1 MTGGASGSVPPGV
14 SRPRLALAIVCLGA
28 LLSPLDTAVNT
39 AFPVITAAFGLELRD
54 IQWVVIP
61 FVLAQS
67 CLALVFGHL
76 GDRIGHRRV
85 FAMGVAGSA
94 IGHAAVALAPDYP
107 TLVAMRIVQGAA
119 VGMAVSCAPALAT
132 LMFPAASKARVL
144 AVFVAANSLAMAVA
158 PALGGLLLAAFGWPG
173 VYWFRVPLALLA
185 LVLVPLLPGPS
196 ASASGG
202 PAGVAAPQRAPGG
215 SRPVFDWG
223 GAIGLTLVLA
233 LTVLGLTGLGQPGP
247 TPAHALPLLAI
258 GLAGAV
264 WWVRHESASS
274 HPVLRMAPF
283 RSLPFSALQCASV
296 VVNLACFANLLLL
309 PYVLTREPG
318 TSIALAGAL
327 LAFYPL
333 GSVLGSVLAGRLGQR
348 LPAARAMTT
357 GLLVAAAGLGLTAIV
372 LAVSPAPVPLALTML
387 LSGLGLGL
395 FQVGYMDQ
403 TTTLLPVHERGVA
416 GSLVSVTRLLGILLG
431 ATGISWLHGLSGNA
445 AISFGVL
452 AAGLGLFA
460 LVFRVVWQRGADR
473 ESA

>member
-1 MTGGASGSVPPGV
+1 MSVPPQV
-14 SRPRLALAIVCLGA
+14 APALAPRHPRLALAIVCLGA

-39 AFPVITAAFGLELRD
+39 AFPVITAAFGLALRD

-67 CLALVFGHL
+67 ALALIFGHL
-76 GDRIGHRRV
+76 GDRVGHRRI
-85 FAMGVAGSA
+85 FAIGVAGSA

-144 AVFVAANSLAMAVA
+144 AIFVAVNSLAMAVA

-185 LVLVPLLPGPS
+185 LALVPLLPARVPTG
-196 ASASGG
+196 
-202 PAGVAAPQRAPGG
+202 AARAP
-215 SRPVFDWG
+215 FDWA

-233 LTVLGLTGLGQPGP
+233 TTVLGLTQLARPGP
-247 TPAHALPLLAI
+247 TPAYALPLLAL
-258 GLAGAV
+258 GLVGAV
-264 WWVRHESASS
+264 VWAGHEARCP

-283 RSLPFSALQCASV
+283 RSRRFAVIQAGSV
-296 VVNLACFANLLLL
+296 IVNLACFANLLLL
-309 PYVLTREPG
+309 PYILTREPG

-333 GSVLGSVLAGRLGQR
+333 GSVLGSVLAGRLGPR
-348 LPAARAMTT
+348 LPAARAM
-357 GLLVAAAGLGLTAIV
+357 AAGLLIAAGGLALIAV
-372 LAVSPAPVPLALTML
+372 MLASGPSRLPLALAML
-387 LSGLGLGL
+387 ASGLGLGL

-460 LVFRVVWQRGADR
+460 LVFLVVWQRGADR